1 MSDEKQAKQKEEQ
14 KEEVKEGVKEEALS
28 IDARLLSDAVIEL
41 NISRRNVGLYPP
53 GHIRITSAIERAF
66 DLLAKLFE
74 LRANIFL
81 GITRDSLVIDDK
93 MLDSRNP
100 VFKECA
106 RSFHVLGIA
115 GITFQAGLDK
125 DELVKLHEMM
135 TMADPPTGKAFTD
148 AARDRGIHH
157 LKLNPIDYSSFKF
170 MEDEL
175 RDGGKGD
182 GKGSNK
188 DIWEDYVY
196 GLLHGNLAVGD
207 ASGILMRAKPSELAE
222 YIEKVVDEDK
232 SLDKTAYDKVVASYM
247 SARGDMKLSSEGLGK
262 LVGIMDNLSKEKKE
276 QFLDRAMQQVGKD
289 VHQVESVL
297 KDMTTND
304 LNSVTKFFSAHASR
318 IPPSFKNVIDKFTEI
333 KGEKDFV
340 FDITSGKS
348 SVVHDIELDDE
359 LASLFD
365 DDHYKTFVSDEF
377 QTQLNDLMNVKVKA
391 VDMGIREL
399 VTDVKDDVID
409 RVTSDIMIEVM
420 DLKDIETEEFM
431 KLLTTL
437 AKMAGDFVDTG
448 RFEEALNIYTAIRTH
463 SFTGKFSQAAGGT
476 VEYFFKSEPFV
487 SRVLTA
493 VRIWGRANREPSVR
507 ILRAFS
513 EQVITPLLD
522 SLADEGS
529 ASNRKF
535 LLTVLME
542 MGSSIMPGVVAR
554 LSDERWYVVRNML
567 MLARQCGNEE
577 YEKTIRKFV
586 KHRDRRV
593 WSEALRALF
602 AFGSKH
608 ALPHLKV
615 MLSAEDPVDREAAL
629 KVASAYRVSEI
640 APMLMELLSKKDLL
654 GTGAFDK
661 MSVVK
666 ALGEIGNPE
675 ALPHLATVLSA
686 KPLLFKGYH
695 EDLKIEIYKSLA
707 GYPYES
713 VRYLL
718 DTGFMGSNPE
728 IKSICK
734 RIIKAAGKGGR
745 GNG

>member
-1 MSDEKQAKQKEEQ
+1 MSEEKQDMKKEE
-14 KEEVKEGVKEEALS
+14 VKEEALS
-28 IDARLLSDAVIEL
+28 IDARLLSDAVIEI

-53 GHIRITSAIERAF
+53 GHVRITSAIDRAF
-66 DLLAKLFE
+66 DFLTKLFE
-74 LRANIFL
+74 MRPNIFL
-81 GITRDSLVIDDK
+81 GVTKDSLVIDDK

-115 GITFQAGLDK
+115 GITFQAGVEK

-135 TMADPPTGKAFTD
+135 TMPDPPVGKVFTD
-148 AARDRGIHH
+148 AALDRGIHH

-182 GKGSNK
+182 GKGSKK

-207 ASGILMRAKPSELAE
+207 ASGILLKAPPKELAE
-222 YIEKVVDEDK
+222 YIEKVVDDDP
-232 SLDKTAYDKVVASYM
+232 SLDKTAYDRVVATYM
-247 SARGDMKLSSEGLGK
+247 STKGDMELSPNGLQK
-262 LVGIMDNLSKEKKE
+262 LVGIMDNLSDEKKE
-276 QFLDRAMQQVGKD
+276 QFLGRAMDQAGRD
-289 VHQVESVL
+289 INQVENVL
-297 KDMTTND
+297 KDMTSND
-304 LNSVTKFFSAHASR
+304 LDNVTRFFTDHASK
-318 IPPSFKNVIDKFTEI
+318 IPPSFKSVIDKFSEL
-333 KGEKDFV
+333 KGEKDFA
-340 FDITSGKS
+340 FDITAGKS

-359 LASLFD
+359 MASLFD

-377 QTQLNDLMNVKVKA
+377 QSQLDKLMSVKVKA

-409 RVTSDIMIEVM
+409 RVTSDIMLEVM
-420 DLKDIETEEFM
+420 DLKDIDTEEFM

-448 RFEEALNIYTAIRTH
+448 RFEEALNIYTAIRSH
-463 SFTGKFSQAAGGT
+463 SFTGKFNQAAGGT
-476 VEYFFKSEPFV
+476 VEYFFKSESFV
-487 SRVLTA
+487 SRILTA

-513 EQVITPLLD
+513 EQVIPPLLD
-522 SLADEGS
+522 TLSEEES

-542 MGSSIMPGVVAR
+542 MGISIIPGVIAK

-567 MLARQCGNEE
+567 ILMRKCGNPEH
-577 YEKTIRKFV
+577 EKTIRKFA

-593 WSEALRALF
+593 WSEALRAMF
-602 AFGSKH
+602 AFKSKH

-615 MLSAEDPVDREAAL
+615 MLGSDEPQDREVAL
-629 KVASAYRVSEI
+629 KIATAYRVSEI
-640 APMLMELLSKKDLL
+640 APILIEMLSKKDML
-654 GTGAFDK
+654 GSGAFDK

-666 ALGEIGNPE
+666 SLGEIGSPE
-675 ALPHLATVLSA
+675 ALPHLETVLDA

-695 EDLKIEIYKSLA
+695 EDLKLDIYKSLA

-713 VRYLL
+713 AKYLL
-718 DTGFMGSNPE
+718 DVGFLGSNPE

-734 RIIKAAGKGGR
+734 KIIKAAGKGG
-745 GNG
+745 GKNG